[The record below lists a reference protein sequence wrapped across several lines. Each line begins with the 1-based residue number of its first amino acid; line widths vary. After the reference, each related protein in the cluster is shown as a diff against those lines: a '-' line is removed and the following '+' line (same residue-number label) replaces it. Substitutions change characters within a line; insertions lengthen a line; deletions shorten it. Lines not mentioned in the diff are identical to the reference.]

1 MNFDEVGQEMS
12 LECVK
17 PRFEQYVVAVSGLVE
32 TAKAI
37 IVKDEESLKTAI
49 AIGGDAKKVAKAMEA
64 NYKEVTNDA
73 AEFVKSVRGFV
84 KSFTDSLEGAEVVI
98 KKKVADYQFQKEL
111 ERRKQE
117 EEARKAQKEL
127 QDRLN
132 KEAEEANR
140 KAREEAVA
148 KAEAEARIKREKEES
163 EARERGA
170 KKAEMAALAKKA
182 EEERQAALRA
192 AEEEAAKHTV
202 EAPTVPEMV
211 FQKDEKATH
220 TESGTS
226 AHVRK
231 TWKAEIVDG
240 SLVPI
245 SFCSPDIKKI
255 NEAVRGGT
263 RTIPGVRIFEDSTTV
278 LRT

>member
-37 IVKDEESLKTAI
+37 VVKDDESLKTAI
-49 AIGGDAKKVAKAMEA
+49 AIGGDAKKVAKALEA

-73 AEFVKSVRGFV
+73 SEFVKSVRGFV

-98 KKKVADYQFQKEL
+98 KKKVSDYQFQKEL

-117 EEARKAQKEL
+117 EAARKAQQEL

-140 KAREEAVA
+140 KAREEAM
-148 KAEAEARIKREKEES
+148 R
-163 EARERGA
+163 
-170 KKAEMAALAKKA
+170 KA
-182 EEERQAALRA
+182 EEEARAQKASKAQIEAAKKAA
-192 AEEEAAKHTV
+192 AEEAEKHAI

-211 FQKDEKATH
+211 FQRDEKATH

-245 SFCSPDIKKI
+245 AFCSPDIKKI